1 MDHHITQQAVLNSPG
16 GRNTRLPAQ
25 SPPQSPHVTHIVAGA
40 ASRTQW
46 EPSRRLHDSGGLH
59 SASATATR
67 VLALVSLAAPV
78 GNDQSCRPGRPH
90 LGVPQLEAE
99 QMQAY
104 SFGCK
109 AALHGQCTSCC
120 SDLSSPSHQL
130 TVMAGPSVTPTLHPA
145 RTGTR
150 PRTAA
155 MGSRAAAMR
164 ALKLARSQAPE
175 EEHED
180 HKATGSHL
188 DCSARMHLEP
198 LDWDN
203 QCHDVRCGVLRRP
216 RGQAG
221 RAYLK
226 KVWKETKDLG

>member
-1 MDHHITQQAVLNSPG
+1 
-16 GRNTRLPAQ
+16 
-25 SPPQSPHVTHIVAGA
+25 
-40 ASRTQW
+40 
-46 EPSRRLHDSGGLH
+46 
-59 SASATATR
+59 
-67 VLALVSLAAPV
+67 
-78 GNDQSCRPGRPH
+78 
-90 LGVPQLEAE
+90 
-99 QMQAY
+99 MQAY

-109 AALHGQCTSCC
+109 AALHGNCTSCC

-130 TVMAGPSVTPTLHPA
+130 TVMAGPSVTPALHPA

-155 MGSRAAAMR
+155 MGSRAAALR

-198 LDWDN
+198 LDWN
-203 QCHDVRCGVLRRP
+203 SQCFDVRCGVLRR
-216 RGQAG
+216 GQAG
-221 RAYLK
+221 LAYLK
-226 KVWKETKDLG
+226 KVWKETKDLGGTLAPALRRPAGRDIGRLQRPACLRPRCCCKEPPALPVLRRWGPSLNLGAASFSASPTRAASVTHASTHRRL